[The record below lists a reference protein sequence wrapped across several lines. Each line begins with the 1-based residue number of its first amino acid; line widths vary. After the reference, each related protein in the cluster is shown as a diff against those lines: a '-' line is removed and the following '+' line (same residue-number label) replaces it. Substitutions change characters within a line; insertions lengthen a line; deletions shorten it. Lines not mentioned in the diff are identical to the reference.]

1 MILRLWSVAATLWL
15 VSGTAPRVLAQA
27 SGLALEPLLDRAHG
41 FQVLAPAG
49 WIYDRTPFFGPGG
62 SRGVLRG
69 AASDGRGT
77 LQVLLFSPPTGQ
89 TFETWFGEFRAGLT
103 QLDGAR
109 VLRHERRSVGG
120 REGGVLDAITTIG
133 LDTARSVYICSAF
146 DPRTVW
152 VLGITGV
159 IDPPEAG
166 AAAPPLPPITV
177 AMADS
182 LQVYFDTELAARF
195 QGALQ
200 RGRRFLRDSLA
211 AAIPTMQ
218 IDDAERT
225 YRISVAGTPI
235 GYFTR
240 RFSRQ
245 TEPGRSDAPR
255 DGLRINEQS
264 WRFASDGAASRTVLN
279 LFSSLDLEMD
289 LFEQLQTQLVT
300 SPAPWVRRARAQC
313 VREGDSI
320 FITYAPDLSAP
331 TPPPGRTQRVE
342 DSYLSATWMR
352 LLPALLASRPPA
364 QSLAFHVFE
373 AESQSLVVHEI
384 GPAPAATQGAG
395 ASGRLHWEIRE
406 GFGPVVGQLTT
417 DAAGHWLVFQAG
429 ETRVE
434 LAEPA
439 DIERLFGAQR
449 AAAQQRMAGGR
460 P

>member
-15 VSGTAPRVLAQA
+15 VSGLAPPVVAQA
-27 SGLALEPLLDRAHG
+27 AGLALEPLLDRAHG

-49 WIYDRTPFFGPGG
+49 WIYDRTPFFGPGS

-77 LQVLLFSPPTGQ
+77 LQVLLFSPPASQ
-89 TFETWFGEFRAGLT
+89 TFETWFGEFRAGLAA
-103 QLDGAR
+103 LDGAR
-109 VLRHERRSVGG
+109 ILRHERRPIGG
-120 REGGVLDAITTIG
+120 REGAVLDAIATIG
-133 LDTARSVYICSAF
+133 LDTARSVYICAAF

-152 VLGITGV
+152 VLGVTGV

-166 AAAPPLPPITV
+166 AALPPLPPITV

-200 RGRRFLRDSLA
+200 RGRRFLRESLA
-211 AAIPTMQ
+211 AAIPAMQ

-240 RFSRQ
+240 RFARQ
-245 TEPGRSDAPR
+245 SEPGAGDAPR
-255 DGLRINEQS
+255 DGLRISEQS
-264 WRFASDGAASRTVLN
+264 WRFARDGAARRTVLN

-289 LFEQLQTQLVT
+289 LYEQLETQLVT
-300 SPAPWVRRARAQC
+300 SPEPGVRRARAQC

-320 FITYAPDLSAP
+320 FIAYTPDLSAAAA
-331 TPPPGRTQRVE
+331 PPGRTQRVE

-352 LLPALLASRPPA
+352 LLPALLASRAPA
-364 QSLAFHVFE
+364 QSLAFHVFD
-373 AESQSLVVHEI
+373 AESQSLVIHEI
-384 GPAPAATQGAG
+384 GPAPAATQAVREP
-395 ASGRLHWEIRE
+395 GRLHWEIRE
-406 GFGPVVGQLTT
+406 GFGPVVGLLTT
-417 DAAGHWLVFQAG
+417 DAAGHWLAFQAG

-434 LAEPA
+434 LAESA
-439 DIERLFGAQR
+439 EIERVFGAQR
-449 AAAQQRMAGGR
+449 ATAQQRMAGGR